1 MLQRQNLNDFL
12 NEDYEQ
18 LFFNNFIIFT
28 ILYFFK
34 PHQKYINV
42 RKILSDK
49 MNEWICII
57 AEK

>member
-28 ILYFFK
+28 ILYFLNLTK
-34 PHQKYINV
+34 KCINV

-57 AEK
+57 SEK

>member
-28 ILYFFK
+28 KLYFLNLTK
-34 PHQKYINV
+34 KCINV
-42 RKILSDK
+42 RKILSRQD
-49 MNEWICII
+49 NAYVCII
-57 AEK
+57 SEK

>member
-18 LFFNNFIIFT
+18 LFFNNFIIFK
-28 ILYFFK
+28 ILYFLNLTK
-34 PHQKYINV
+34 KCINV

-57 AEK
+57 SEK

>member
-28 ILYFFK
+28 KLYFLNLTK
-34 PHQKYINV
+34 KCINV